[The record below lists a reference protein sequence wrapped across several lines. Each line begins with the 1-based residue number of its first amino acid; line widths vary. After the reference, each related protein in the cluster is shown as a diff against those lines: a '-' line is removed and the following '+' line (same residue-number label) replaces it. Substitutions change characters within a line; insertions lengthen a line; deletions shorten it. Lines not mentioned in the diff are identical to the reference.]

1 MQPSVDENES
11 TRRVQNP
18 GNRTVSEDDED
29 SDDDFSPVS
38 ILKSRPTVAELEP
51 PNFSFIEISPGKVR
65 LGKACLG
72 KVRLLS

>member
-1 MQPSVDENES
+1 MQPSVDENGS

-29 SDDDFSPVS
+29 DDSDDDFSPVS
-38 ILKSRPTVAELEP
+38 ILKSRPIVAELEP

-65 LGKACLG
+65 LC
-72 KVRLLS
+72 